1 MILMIGVLI
10 MTGAYKMRTKFTVNE
25 DQSVTLQ
32 FTDIWGTDWEDT
44 FSVYA
49 DGLGYVRKSDGRQV
63 CDKLACNG
71 ETLMSTSEN
80 LLHVIKREY
89 RRLKRDNE
97 KAYNFF
103 N

>member
-1 MILMIGVLI
+1 
-10 MTGAYKMRTKFTVNE
+10 MRTKFTVND

-80 LLHVIKREY
+80 LLNVIKREY
-89 RRLKRDNE
+89 KRLKRDNE

>member
-1 MILMIGVLI
+1 
-10 MTGAYKMRTKFTVNE
+10 MRTKFTVNE

-49 DGLGYVRKSDGRQV
+49 DGLGYVRRSDGRQI
-63 CDKLACNG
+63 CDKLASTG
-71 ETLMSTSEN
+71 EALMSTSEN

-89 RRLKRDNE
+89 KRLKRDNQR
-97 KAYNFF
+97 AYNSF
-103 N
+103 